1 MEAGERVNVAPRLLG
16 PYLERRASG
25 HAGWIA
31 EPVRWVNRVL
41 QRQDRGNPM
50 PQADLPNWVGARA
63 SPTSASRLS
72 SINVGRSSELMDA
85 LAAAKAG
92 DTITLAPGRYRFSG
106 RSLEAMRPGMED
118 APITVRADAFGTV
131 VLEFDLL
138 EGFHVTAPYWV
149 FENLVIRGACASHD
163 ACEHAFHVVGGA
175 HHVVIRNNA
184 LSDFNAH
191 IKINGSDG
199 RFPDNGRI
207 LNNTLT
213 NATPRK
219 TSLPVTPID
228 LVAASRWLIEGNLLA
243 DFVKDGGDATSYG
256 AFAKG
261 GGSDNTFARNV
272 VICEARLRG
281 APGRRVGL
289 SFGGGG
295 SDQAGCRDRRCVV
308 EHENGR
314 MLGNLIAS
322 CSDDGVYVNRSSGS
336 KVLYNTLL
344 DTAGVEI
351 RFPESTAMLSAN
363 LIDGAVRV
371 RDDGIL
377 RDEGENDTTPV
388 WALYL
393 GWHPV
398 RNLFADAGNLDLRFT
413 SAPPPSQSQEVSA
426 DLCSSKK
433 TTRTV
438 IGAFDTISAC
448 LQAPT
453 R

>member
-31 EPVRWVNRVL
+31 EPARWVNRVL
-41 QRQDRGNPM
+41 QRLDRGNPM

-63 SPTSASRLS
+63 SPSSASRLS
-72 SINVGRSSELMDA
+72 SINVGRSSELIDA

-92 DTITLAPGRYRFSG
+92 DTITLAPGHYRFSG
-106 RSLEAMRPGMED
+106 RSLEAVRPGMED

-149 FENLVIRGACASHD
+149 FENLVIQGACTSHD
-163 ACEHAFHVVGGA
+163 SCEHAFHVVGGA

-191 IKINGSDG
+191 IKINGSNG
-199 RFPDNGRI
+199 RFPDNGRV

-213 NATPRK
+213 NGTPRK

-228 LVAASRWLIEGNLLA
+228 LVAASRWLIEGNLIA

-261 GGSDNTFARNV
+261 GGSGTTFARNV

-295 SDQAGCRDRRCVV
+295 SDQSGCRDRKCVV
-308 EHENGR
+308 EHENG
-314 MLGNLIAS
+314 LIEGNLIAS

-344 DTAGVEI
+344 DTARVEI
-351 RFPESTAMLSAN
+351 RFPESTAVLSAN
-363 LIDGAVRV
+363 LIDGVVLV

-377 RDEGENDTTPV
+377 RDEGENETTSV

-398 RNLFADAGNLDLRFT
+398 RKLFVDADALDLRFA
-413 SAPPPSQSQEVSA
+413 SQPPASLGPDSEA
-426 DLCSSKK
+426 DLCSSKR
-433 TTRTV
+433 TRRTL
-438 IGAFDTISAC
+438 IGAFERFAAC
-448 LQAPT
+448 LGTPAP
-453 R
+453 